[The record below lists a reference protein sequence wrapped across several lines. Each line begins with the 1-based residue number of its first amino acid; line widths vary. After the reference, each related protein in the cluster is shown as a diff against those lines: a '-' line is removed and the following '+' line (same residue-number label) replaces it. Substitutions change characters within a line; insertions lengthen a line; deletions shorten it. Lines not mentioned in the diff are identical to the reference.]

1 MVSDPFWVAGAACEG
16 SARGHKFRGW
26 VSKRVQ
32 NLKSQIATSSSEGH
46 GDEGTRGRGKIPELD
61 GLGM

>member
-1 MVSDPFWVAGAACEG
+1 MVSDPFWVVARVEH
-16 SARGHKFRGW
+16 ARGHKFRGW